1 MGEDTQFNPYHLVT
15 LTVCSSYL
23 LLTKAHPYLCLLW
36 VWPFH
41 YSGVMV
47 KLGFWLFFFF
57 LFRVI
62 LSAYGSSQAAVG
74 AAAMAYT
81 TATAT
86 PDLSCICDL
95 YCSLWQGQIFNPL
108 SEARGQTHVLM
119 DTSQVLNC

>member
-1 MGEDTQFNPYHLVT
+1 MPPLGMAL
-15 LTVCSSYL
+15 S
-23 LLTKAHPYLCLLW
+23 LLW
-36 VWPFH
+36 SNGETWV
-41 YSGVMV
+41 
-47 KLGFWLFFFF
+47 LALFFF